1 MEPAMGT
8 DPYLPFGSASLRTMV
23 QSPIPWLPGHNDT
36 PRIYAVSP
44 LTAYNSRGRS
54 LCGGKEIKARV
65 HPPETSIVKALC
77 QSEALLLT
85 TSRRPG
91 FSGIQ

>member
-1 MEPAMGT
+1 MGYEANT
-8 DPYLPFGSASLRTMV
+8 AARVPPLP
-23 QSPIPWLPGHNDT
+23 Q
-36 PRIYAVSP
+36 P
-44 LTAYNSRGRS
+44 LTAYNSRSRS

-65 HPPETSIVKALC
+65 HPPEISIVKALC